1 MHLESKT
8 QTTFAT
14 GHLNPSIDSSQSCD
28 CSNARRWD
36 TPVPLITNSTER
48 INGQE
53 CPSSGKAVL
62 RSEGDS
68 PSFASTSV
76 RRGRVAHTPVPRT
89 SNDGALPSTKSRSKL
104 RGIRPIANQKKT
116 TAETVVFFIRENEVL
131 NYPRRRFAT
140 QSKAKVPA
148 INA

>member
-1 MHLESKT
+1 VESET

-14 GHLNPSIDSSQSCD
+14 GHLNPSIKAAQSCNW
-28 CSNARRWD
+28 SNIRRRNN
-36 TPVPLITNSTER
+36 PVPLITNSTER

-53 CPSSGKAVL
+53 CPFSGKEVF

-76 RRGRVAHTPVPRT
+76 RRGPVDHTLVPRT
-89 SNDGALPSTKSRSKL
+89 SNDGALPSTNSRSKL